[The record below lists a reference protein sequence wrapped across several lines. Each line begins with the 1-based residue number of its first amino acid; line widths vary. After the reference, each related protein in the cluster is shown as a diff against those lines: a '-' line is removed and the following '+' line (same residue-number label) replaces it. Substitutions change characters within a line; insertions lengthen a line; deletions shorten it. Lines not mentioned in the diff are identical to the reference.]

1 MILFDL
7 ALWFMTSFVLAHLSD
22 PHLAPLPRPRPH
34 ELMGKRMLGY
44 LNWTRGRHRIHRR
57 DVLDTIVADALARRP
72 DHIAVTGDL
81 VNIALPGEIAH
92 AADWLH
98 GLGRASDV
106 TLVPGNH
113 DAYVPGALAAAV
125 RAWGAYMQ
133 GDDAAAAPGA
143 GFPFVRRR
151 GPLTLIGVS
160 TAVPSAPFMAT
171 GRLGRAQLEALDA
184 VLRACDDTSF
194 RVLLIHHPLRSARNR
209 PNARL
214 TDAAALEELLR
225 RHGVDLV
232 LHGHDHRHAV
242 VWLEGPATRIP
253 MVGVP
258 SASVAADGH
267 RTPAAYNLFAIERR
281 EAGWHVGMTTRGL
294 TGAGEIAVLRTEALR

>member
-1 MILFDL
+1 
-7 ALWFMTSFVLAHLSD
+7 MTSFVLAHLSD

-34 ELMGKRMLGY
+34 ELVGKRILGY

-57 DVLDTIVADALARRP
+57 DVLDSLVADVLARRP

-81 VNIALPGEIAH
+81 VNIALPQEITH
-92 AADWLH
+92 AAQWLSS
-98 GLGRASDV
+98 LGEPTDV

-113 DAYVPGALAAAV
+113 DAYVRGALAQAV
-125 RAWGAYMQ
+125 RAWGAFMQ
-133 GDDAAAAPGA
+133 GDDQGR

-171 GRLGRAQLEALDA
+171 GTLGKPQLAAIEAI
-184 VLRACDDTSF
+184 LRMPDDGF
-194 RVLLIHHPLRSARNR
+194 RVLLIHHPLRSTRNR
-209 PNARL
+209 HNARL
-214 TDAAALEELLR
+214 TDADRLEALLHR
-225 RHGVDLV
+225 YGVDLV

-242 VWLEGPATRIP
+242 VWLEGPEKRIP

-281 EAGWHVGMTTRGL
+281 DNGWHVAMTTRGL
-294 TGAGEIAVLRTEALR
+294 TREGGITVLRTEVLR